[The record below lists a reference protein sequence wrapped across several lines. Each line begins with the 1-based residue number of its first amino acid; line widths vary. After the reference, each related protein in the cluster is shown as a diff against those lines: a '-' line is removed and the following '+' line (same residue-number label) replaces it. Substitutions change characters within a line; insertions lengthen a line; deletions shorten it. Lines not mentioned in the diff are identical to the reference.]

1 MEKNMSALRPR
12 TLSNQEIIKYFAMY
26 VDDNPMGAPLDWQI
40 ELLRRFMAI
49 APEKEFPVQDERQ
62 LDLFK

>member
-12 TLSNQEIIKYFAMY
+12 TLSNPELIKYFAMY

-40 ELLRRFMAI
+40 ELLRRFTAL
-49 APEKEFPVQDERQ
+49 APTDEYPLKDPQQ

>member
-1 MEKNMSALRPR
+1 
-12 TLSNQEIIKYFAMY
+12 MY

-40 ELLRRFMAI
+40 ELLRRFTAV
-49 APEKEFPVQDERQ
+49 ASEHAYPVQDERQ

>member
-1 MEKNMSALRPR
+1 
-12 TLSNQEIIKYFAMY
+12 MY

-40 ELLRRFMAI
+40 ELLRRFTAV
-49 APEKEFPVQDERQ
+49 APEKEFPIQDERQ